1 MDGFWVPTLI
11 VLLLGLV
18 LAAVEAAW
26 MRRCARIDRARRREA
41 DALPGWA
48 MPGTGT
54 AAAAHEP
61 ALPEGQ
67 PGARDGIAPAP
78 VRLPAPARATA
89 GLARPVPAQDRVD
102 VIQARDAAERRASRA
117 SDLAA

>member
-1 MDGFWVPTLI
+1 MEGFWIPTLI

-26 MRRCARIDRARRREA
+26 MRHRARIDRARRREA

-54 AAAAHEP
+54 AAAVHEP
-61 ALPEGQ
+61 ALPEAP
-67 PGARDGIAPAP
+67 PGAGDGMAPAP

-89 GLARPVPAQDRVD
+89 GLAQPVPAQARVD
-102 VIQARDAAERRASRA
+102 AVQARGEAERRASRA